1 MRIFHIISRLDIGG
15 AEQVA
20 FGIAKSS
27 NPDFEYH
34 LIEVFHSNSK
44 YAVDFENSARQHGIT
59 VHTATAGSSKSGILQ
74 FPSRLHKLIKIYRP
88 DIIHC
93 HTEIPD
99 LSLFLHSLIY
109 PRQLRNIKIVR
120 TVHNNVLW
128 SNWKLIGQIVEKF
141 MQKNATIITISKS
154 TQESYHTTYSLKC
167 PIIPNG
173 VEIPE
178 KKRFEH
184 LVNGKTNILFAA
196 RFEPQKGIE
205 TLIRVIQRFGTD
217 TRFHFH
223 IAGNGSLE
231 HLINDSIGHNQNC
244 SFYQSIYNLPA
255 YINSFD
261 FLFMPSL
268 FEGLPLTA
276 IESSLSG
283 TPVIIN
289 AAPGLE
295 ETLPSDWPLKAER
308 NNVDSFCHIFSSM
321 DNYQYSELQKKASEF
336 AMSHFSIQNM
346 QQSYEKIYYAFFS

>member
-154 TQESYHTTYSLKC
+154 TQESYHTNYSLKC

-196 RFEPQKGIE
+196 RFEPQK
-205 TLIRVIQRFGTD
+205 V
-217 TRFHFH
+217 
-223 IAGNGSLE
+223 
-231 HLINDSIGHNQNC
+231 
-244 SFYQSIYNLPA
+244 
-255 YINSFD
+255 
-261 FLFMPSL
+261 
-268 FEGLPLTA
+268 
-276 IESSLSG
+276 
-283 TPVIIN
+283 
-289 AAPGLE
+289 
-295 ETLPSDWPLKAER
+295 LK
-308 NNVDSFCHIFSSM
+308 H
-321 DNYQYSELQKKASEF
+321 
-336 AMSHFSIQNM
+336 
-346 QQSYEKIYYAFFS
+346 